1 MIVLGIMNRVP
12 VKKSPVTQ
20 DLYGRRNLSVSV
32 NPLYVSLGGV
42 RRAVRTFLLHVLMV
56 GISKAVAARKVLEI
70 GLNFLR
76 RTEEVALQG
85 YALEQTR
92 IF

>member
-1 MIVLGIMNRVP
+1 MNRVP

-20 DLYGRRNLSVSV
+20 DLYGRGNLSVSV

-56 GISKAVAARKVLEI
+56 GISKAVAARKVLVQPQV
-70 GLNFLR
+70 GLKNLR